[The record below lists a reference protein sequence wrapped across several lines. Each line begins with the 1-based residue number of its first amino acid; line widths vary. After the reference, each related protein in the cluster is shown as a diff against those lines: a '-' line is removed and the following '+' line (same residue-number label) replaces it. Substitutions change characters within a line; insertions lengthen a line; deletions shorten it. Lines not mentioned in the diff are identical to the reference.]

1 MLRITVCIT
10 FHKPKINRCLSH
22 KYNCIKMIFLLT
34 KSPLGDIIS
43 RYAKIGQNS
52 PRHTERL
59 IMDHVQI
66 LLSVSVCAL
75 AGLLMSRICKLLKL
89 PAVTGYLIAGILV
102 GSFCLGGITLPGG
115 YHLGFGASDFSDITA
130 LSLIS
135 EIALGFIAF
144 SIGSEFRLSELKK
157 TGKQATIIGIL
168 QAIATSAVC
177 IAVLFGLH
185 FLLLELTGIDYLP
198 IPAVLILS
206 AIATATAPAA
216 TLMVVRQYKAKGPLT
231 DLLLPIVALDDA
243 VGLVVFAILFGIAKA
258 LQTNSV
264 DLISILVEPI
274 VEIIASLLL
283 GAIMG
288 FILSKIEKLF
298 HSNSNR
304 LSLVIAFVFATVALT
319 QLKNLSL
326 FGIHIGFSSLLT
338 CMMCGTIFC
347 NVCECSDEMMSRA
360 DGWTKPLLIVFF
372 VISGAELDLSVFTQ
386 PIFVLVG
393 VVYIIARCI
402 GKYFGAMG
410 SAKMTNCSDTTVKY
424 LGITLFPQAGVAL
437 GMVSTV
443 AADSVILPST
453 ASVVRFVI
461 LFAVLVY
468 EIVGPVMTKWAL
480 TKAGDITEKPADSSK
495 RKVNSPDHE
504 RHVKHHLKQE

>member
-1 MLRITVCIT
+1 
-10 FHKPKINRCLSH
+10 
-22 KYNCIKMIFLLT
+22 
-34 KSPLGDIIS
+34 
-43 RYAKIGQNS
+43 
-52 PRHTERL
+52 
-59 IMDHVQI
+59 MDHVQI
-66 LLSVSVCAL
+66 LLSISICAL
-75 AGLLMSRICKLLKL
+75 AGLLMSRVCKLLKL

-102 GSFCLGGITLPGG
+102 GSFCLGRIPLPGG
-115 YHLGFGASDFSDITA
+115 YHLGFGASDFSDIGA
-130 LSLIS
+130 LSIIS

-157 TGKQATIIGIL
+157 TGKQATVIGIL
-168 QAIATSAVC
+168 QALVTSAVC
-177 IAVLFGLH
+177 IAFLFGLH
-185 FLLLELTGIDYLP
+185 YILLSATGKDILP
-198 IPAVLILS
+198 MPAVLILS

-231 DLLLPIVALDDA
+231 NLLLPIVALDDA
-243 VGLVVFAILFGIAKA
+243 VGLVVFAVLFGVAKA
-258 LQTNSV
+258 LQTNSA
-264 DLISILVEPI
+264 DLISILVVPL
-274 VEIIASLLL
+274 VEIVASLLL

-304 LSLVIAFVFATVALT
+304 LSIVISFVFATVALT
-319 QLKNLSL
+319 QLKGL
-326 FGIHIGFSSLLT
+326 HIGPVHVGFSSLLA

-347 NVCECSDEMMSRA
+347 NICECSDEMMSRA
-360 DGWTKPLLIVFF
+360 DSWTKPLLIVFF
-372 VISGAELDLSVFTQ
+372 VISGAELDLSVFLQ
-386 PIFVLVG
+386 PIFVLIG
-393 VVYIIARCI
+393 AVYIISRCI

-410 SAKMTNCSDTTVKY
+410 SAMMTKCSPTTVKY

-443 AADSVILPST
+443 AADNVISPDT

-480 TKAGDITEKPADSSK
+480 AKAGDITEKPADSSK
-495 RKVNSPDHE
+495 RKINAPERD
-504 RHVKHHLKQE
+504 RHVKHHLR

>member
-1 MLRITVCIT
+1 MLSPLN
-10 FHKPKINRCLSH
+10 FAKIN
-22 KYNCIKMIFLLT
+22 FLLHT
-34 KSPLGDIIS
+34 KGVF
-43 RYAKIGQNS
+43 
-52 PRHTERL
+52 
-59 IMDHVQI
+59 MDNVQI
-66 LLSVSVCAL
+66 LLSISVCAI
-75 AGLLMSRICKLLKL
+75 AGLLMSRVCKIFKL

-102 GSFCLGGITLPGG
+102 GSYCLGSIALPGG
-115 YHLGFGASDFSDITA
+115 YRLGFGATDFSDIA
-130 LSLIS
+130 SISIVS

-157 TGKQATIIGIL
+157 TGKQATVIGIA
-168 QAIATSAVC
+168 QALVTSAVC
-177 IAVLFGLH
+177 VAFLFGLH
-185 FLLLELTGIDYLP
+185 YILLTATGVDYLP

-231 DLLLPIVALDDA
+231 NLLLPIVALDDA
-243 VGLVVFAILFGIAKA
+243 VGLIIFAVLFGVAKA

-264 DLISILVEPI
+264 DLISIIVEPLVEI
-274 VEIIASLLL
+274 VASLIL
-283 GAIMG
+283 GALLG
-288 FILSKIEKLF
+288 FILSKIEKLY

-304 LSLVIAFVFATVALT
+304 LSLIIAFVFATVALT
-319 QLKNLSL
+319 QLKNLHI
-326 FGIHIGFSSLLT
+326 GEVHIGFSSLLT

-360 DGWTKPLLIVFF
+360 DSWTKPLLIVFF
-372 VISGAELDLSVFTQ
+372 VISGAELDLSVFLQ

-393 VVYIIARCI
+393 VVYIVARCL

-410 SAKMTNCSDTTVKY
+410 SAIMTKCSPTTVKY

-443 AADSVILPST
+443 ASDNLISAET

-461 LFAVLVY
+461 LFAVLIY
-468 EIVGPVMTKWAL
+468 EIFGPVMTKWAL
-480 TKAGDITEKPADSSK
+480 TKAGDITEKPENSSR
-495 RKVNSPDHE
+495 RKINAPVRE
-504 RHVKHHLKQE
+504 RHVKHHLRQN